1 MSVGWVTVNKHFVKT
16 NQFTDIFITFFVLGL
31 LNSPNMFKPKF
42 VQQSS
47 VSKFIYGSSLAT
59 T

>member
-1 MSVGWVTVNKHFVKT
+1 MSVGRVTENKHFVKR

-31 LNSPNMFKPKF
+31 RNLPNMFRPKF
-42 VQQSS
+42 VLQSS
-47 VSKFIYGSSLAT
+47 LSKFIYGSSLAT